1 MCTRNSAGKI
11 RNIIITCDNIVTIGT
26 RSSIMYF
33 YLYNFYNNYKIVITM
48 IN

>member
-11 RNIIITCDNIVTIGT
+11 RNITITCDNIVTIT